1 MIKTHDKQ
9 STALMPE
16 QDALEYLLVHCE
28 AVQETMALPLEQAF
42 ACYLAEDIRASLF
55 VPPWDNSAMDG
66 YAVNTQSLN
75 ADGRNGQNK
84 TSLSVSLAVSQR
96 IPAGKSPLALQAGT
110 AARIFTGAPV
120 PEGADAVVIQ
130 EDCVVENHL
139 QDVVM
144 VKVPVKVE
152 KGANIRRKGE
162 DIKPGD
168 LLLKQGS
175 RIRPQEMG
183 LLASLG
189 YSEVSVYRKLK
200 VAILSSGDELID
212 PGQKPLAGL
221 APGQIFNSNR
231 YTLAGLVNA
240 MGFELVDLGIV
251 ADDPAATE
259 AALLAAAREAD
270 CVISTGGV
278 SVGEEDHIKAALE
291 KLGRLDIWKLAIKPG
306 KPLAF
311 GFINGD
317 VNAINSDGH
326 DHDTP
331 FFGLPGNPAAVL
343 ITFCVFVRPYLM
355 KLAGGQTKAP
365 LMINA
370 KAGFDRHNK
379 GQRKEYL
386 RARLEL
392 DSDGQQV
399 VNIFANQS
407 SGMLSSSSWANGFVP
422 IKPAQVIVSGDLIEF
437 LPMSE
442 WLT

>member
-1 MIKTHDKQ
+1 MNKKQ
-9 STALMPE
+9 SHDLLPE
-16 QDALEYLLVHCE
+16 QAALEYLLAHCE
-28 AVQETMALPLEQAF
+28 TVQETRTLPLEQAF
-42 ACYLAEDIRASLF
+42 ASYLAEDIQAKLF

-66 YAVNTQSLN
+66 YAINTQSLN
-75 ADGRNGQNK
+75 ADGLSGQNK
-84 TSLSVSLAVSQR
+84 SSASVSLAVSQR
-96 IPAGKSPLALQAGT
+96 IPAGKSPLALQVGT

-130 EDCVVENHL
+130 EDCVVENLL
-139 QDVVM
+139 QDVERVI
-144 VKVPVKVE
+144 VPQQVE

-183 LLASLG
+183 LLASVG

-200 VAILSSGDELID
+200 VAILSSGDELVD
-212 PGQKPLAGL
+212 PGQKPFAGL

-231 YTLAGLVNA
+231 YTLAGLLNA

-251 ADDPAATE
+251 ADEPAATE

-291 KLGRLDIWKLAIKPG
+291 KLGHLDIWKLAIKPG

-311 GFINGD
+311 GFIN
-317 VNAINSDGH
+317 SDGH
-326 DHDTP
+326 ETP

-355 KLAGGQTKAP
+355 KLAGGQAKAP
-365 LMINA
+365 LMIHA

-379 GQRKEYL
+379 SQRKEYL

-392 DSDGQQV
+392 GSDGQQI

-422 IKPAQVIVSGDLIEF
+422 IQPGQVIALGELIEF
-437 LPMSE
+437 VPMSE

>member
-1 MIKTHDKQ
+1 MNKKQ
-9 STALMPE
+9 SHDLLPE
-16 QDALEYLLVHCE
+16 QAALEYLLARCE
-28 AVQETMALPLEQAF
+28 TVQETRTLPLEQAF
-42 ACYLAEDIRASLF
+42 ASYLAEDIQARLF

-66 YAVNTQSLN
+66 YAINTQSLN
-75 ADGRNGQNK
+75 ADGLSGQNK
-84 TSLSVSLAVSQR
+84 SSASVSLAVSQR
-96 IPAGKSPLALQAGT
+96 IPAGKSPLALQVGT

-130 EDCVVENHL
+130 EDCVVANLLPGVE
-139 QDVVM
+139 M
-144 VKVPVKVE
+144 VTVPQQVE

-183 LLASLG
+183 LLASVG
-189 YSEVSVYRKLK
+189 YNEVSVYRKLK
-200 VAILSSGDELID
+200 VAILSSGDELVD
-212 PGQKPLAGL
+212 PGQKPFAGL

-231 YTLAGLVNA
+231 YTLAGLLNA

-251 ADDPAATE
+251 ADEPAATE
-259 AALLAAAREAD
+259 TALLAAAREAD

-291 KLGRLDIWKLAIKPG
+291 KLGHLDIWKLAIKPG

-311 GFINGD
+311 GFIN
-317 VNAINSDGH
+317 SDGH
-326 DHDTP
+326 ETP

-355 KLAGGQTKAP
+355 KLAGGQAKAP
-365 LMINA
+365 LMIHA

-379 GQRKEYL
+379 SQRKEYL

-392 DSDGQQV
+392 GSDGQQI

-422 IKPAQVIVSGDLIEF
+422 IKPAQVIAAGELIEF
-437 LPMSE
+437 VPMSE